1 MDEMSVEK
9 ESGREEIG
17 TRVQGEDN
25 VAWMSNELD
34 RK

>member
-1 MDEMSVEK
+1 MERGE
-9 ESGREEIG
+9 GIG
-17 TRVQGEDN
+17 KRGDRYASVQGEDN